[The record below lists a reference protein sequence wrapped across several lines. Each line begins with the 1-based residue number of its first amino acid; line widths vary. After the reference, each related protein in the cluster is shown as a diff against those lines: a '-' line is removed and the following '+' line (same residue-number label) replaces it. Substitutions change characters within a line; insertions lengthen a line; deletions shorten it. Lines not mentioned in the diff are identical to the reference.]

1 MRSGSPSWT
10 WCWKLV
16 ICCIF
21 LVASF
26 IRATVC
32 LTLTRCTSPSPPSRG
47 TAGEICSSKY
57 DPSLLSLCCESVM
70 SESHK
75 KLMKENPNIF
85 APKSKEKKHFN
96 LSQGLIQIFCMVSFF
111 VCLFFCHENQAH
123 LTSPFPNYQ
132 QWYNLMT
139 VLNFLFFFKLFIYF
153 LHLGNENLDEHAAL
167 FLLIFGENFAF

>member
-1 MRSGSPSWT
+1 MSFRSKDEMLPLVSSRKYRLYIQSKSFIIYSVLLIKSIFIRGVNTLSVAFLLKLISVRMRSGSPSWT

-57 DPSLLSLCCESVM
+57 DPSLLSLCCEWIEKNHWWVNLTKNSWKKIQI
-70 SESHK
+70 SSHQNQK
-75 KLMKENPNIF
+75 K
-85 APKSKEKKHFN
+85 KKHFN
-96 LSQGLIQIFCMVSFF
+96 LS
-111 VCLFFCHENQAH
+111 
-123 LTSPFPNYQ
+123 
-132 QWYNLMT
+132 
-139 VLNFLFFFKLFIYF
+139 
-153 LHLGNENLDEHAAL
+153 
-167 FLLIFGENFAF
+167 